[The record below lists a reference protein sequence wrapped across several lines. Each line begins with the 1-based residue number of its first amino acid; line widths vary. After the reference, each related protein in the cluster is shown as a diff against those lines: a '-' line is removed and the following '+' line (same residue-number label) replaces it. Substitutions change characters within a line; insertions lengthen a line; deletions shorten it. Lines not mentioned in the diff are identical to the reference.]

1 MLIRFLEGVGLKT
14 INHILDMKKTLFFT
28 FSLIRSVVKPQ
39 NYTVSS
45 VEVLV
50 KQIYFTSIQV
60 LPSYLFLASILGAV
74 LVGGMV
80 SVLIGLGLK
89 DAIGSTIVN
98 VLINEIIPFV
108 TVLLL
113 ALRSGTAMT
122 TEMAVMNVSKEMNTL
137 RYFNIQ
143 PLQYLFVPRV
153 VNGVVSMFLL
163 STMFTVVALLSGYIC
178 LALVMHMGLSLYIGS
193 LVEAFGAVELFV
205 FLFKAFFF
213 GYFVAA
219 IPVYRGNKPLTTY
232 NAIPIAV
239 LQGMVKL
246 FMAILL
252 IEVIS
257 FLRFL

>member
-1 MLIRFLEGVGLKT
+1 MLLKFLEGVGLKT
-14 INHILDMKKTLFFT
+14 VNHILDMKSTLFFT
-28 FSLIRSVVKPQ
+28 FSLIRSAVKPQ

-45 VEVLV
+45 IEVLV
-50 KQIYFTSIQV
+50 KQIYFTSIQI

-89 DAIGSTIVN
+89 DAIGSSIVN

-153 VNGVVSMFLL
+153 INGVVSMFLL
-163 STMFTVVALLSGYIC
+163 STMFTVVALISGYIF

-193 LVEAFGAVELFV
+193 LVEAFGAVELLV

-219 IPVYRGNKPLTTY
+219 IPVYRGNKTLSTY

-246 FMAILL
+246 FIAILL